1 MRFTVA
7 MCGGAFFMVLIN
19 KSESSG
25 QAMLCMM
32 LSISCNALGNAGVL
46 VLPQDMS
53 PKFAGTLFGIMNSAG
68 AFSGIVGT
76 LITGHLLEKTHR
88 WEYVF
93 NLNAVLLISGALIFL
108 LFATAKKIA

>member
-1 MRFTVA
+1 MTIEMTFLFEKALFICSSPLQTVA

-53 PKFAGTLFGIMNSAG
+53 PKFAGTLFGN
-68 AFSGIVGT
+68 
-76 LITGHLLEKTHR
+76 
-88 WEYVF
+88 
-93 NLNAVLLISGALIFL
+93 
-108 LFATAKKIA
+108 